1 MEGHTLPT
9 TNDHNDVASTPGPN
23 VVVAGSTSAAGQAVV
38 TALLAA
44 GARVA
49 AVDLDAARL
58 EELARNHDG
67 VLPYTCNLANLE
79 SVEKLAAAV
88 RSDLGP
94 VDGLIHLVGGWRG
107 GDGIT
112 GQKDD
117 DWDVLHTSIMTTL
130 RNTSRVFYPDLEAS
144 PRGRLAIVSATA
156 AANPTAGGASYS
168 AIKAASEA
176 WVLGVADG
184 FKAAQSGH
192 KTEPKEQTSAA
203 VVFVVKA
210 LLDDAMKEAAPH
222 RKFPGYTH
230 VNELAEHIAAL
241 FDAPASHL
249 NGTRQ
254 HLA

>member
-1 MEGHTLPT
+1 MPL
-9 TNDHNDVASTPGPN
+9 TNDHNDVEAAQPLN
-23 VVVAGSTSAAGQAVV
+23 VVVAGSTSAAGQAVIA
-38 TALLAA
+38 ALLAK

-49 AVDLDAARL
+49 AVDLDATRL
-58 EELARNHDG
+58 EALAETYPG
-67 VLPYTCNLANLE
+67 TKTYVCNLSNPEA
-79 SVEKLAAAV
+79 VEKLAAEV
-88 RSDLGP
+88 RNDLGS
-94 VDGLIHLVGGWRG
+94 VEGLIHLVGGWRG
-107 GDGIT
+107 GEGIT
-112 GQKDD
+112 GQRDE
-117 DWDVLHTSIMTTL
+117 DWDILHTSIMTTL
-130 RNTSRVFYPDLEAS
+130 RNTTRAFYADLEAS
-144 PRGRLAIVSATA
+144 PRGRLAIVSAVA
-156 AANPTAGGASYS
+156 AAKPTAGGASYS

-184 FKAAQSGH
+184 FNAAQSGH

-230 VNELAEHIAAL
+230 VNELGEHVAAL
-241 FDAPASHL
+241 FDAPASGL

>member
-1 MEGHTLPT
+1 MPIS
-9 TNDHNDVASTPGPN
+9 NDHNDVAGTEQTTPVN

-38 TALLAA
+38 AALLAK

-49 AVDLDAARL
+49 AVDLDAAKL
-58 EELARNHDG
+58 EALAASHEG
-67 VLPYTCNLANLE
+67 ITPYTCNLANLE
-79 SVEKLAAAV
+79 SVEKLAASV
-88 RSDLGP
+88 RNDLGS
-94 VDGLIHLVGGWRG
+94 VDGLVHLVGGWRG
-107 GDGIT
+107 GEGIT
-112 GQKDD
+112 GQKDE
-117 DWDVLHTSIMTTL
+117 DWDVLHMSIMTTL

-144 PRGRLAIVSATA
+144 PRGRLAIVSATSA
-156 AANPTAGGASYS
+156 AKPTAGGAGYS

-184 FKAAQSGH
+184 FNAAQSGH
-192 KTEPKEQTSAA
+192 KTEPVEQTSAA

-230 VNELAEHIAAL
+230 VNELAEHISAL

-254 HLA
+254 HLG

>member
-1 MEGHTLPT
+1 MPL
-9 TNDHNDVASTPGPN
+9 TNDHNDVETAHPFN
-23 VVVAGSTSAAGQAVV
+23 VVVAGSTSAAGQAVIA
-38 TALLAA
+38 ALLAK

-49 AVDLDAARL
+49 AVDLDATRL
-58 EELARNHDG
+58 EALAETYPDTKTY
-67 VLPYTCNLANLE
+67 VCNLSNPEA
-79 SVEKLAAAV
+79 VEKLAADV
-88 RSDLGP
+88 RNDLGG

-107 GDGIT
+107 GEGIS
-112 GQKDD
+112 GQRDE
-117 DWDVLHTSIMTTL
+117 DWDILHASIMTTL
-130 RNTSRVFYPDLEAS
+130 RNTSRAFYADLEAS
-144 PRGRLAIVSATA
+144 PRGRLAIVSAVA
-156 AANPTAGGASYS
+156 AAKPTAGGASYS

-184 FKAAQSGH
+184 FNAAQSGH

-230 VNELAEHIAAL
+230 VNELGEHVAAL
-241 FDAPASHL
+241 FDAPASEL

>member
-1 MEGHTLPT
+1 MTT
-9 TNDHNDVASTPGPN
+9 TNDHNDVASTRPLN
-23 VVVAGSTSAAGQAVV
+23 IVVAGSTSAAGQAVV
-38 TALLAA
+38 TALLKA
-44 GARVA
+44 GAKVA

-58 EELARNHDG
+58 EVLAASHPG
-67 VLPYTCNLANLE
+67 VATYTCNLANPE
-79 SVEKLAAAV
+79 SVAKLAASV
-88 RSDLGP
+88 HNDLGP

-112 GQKDD
+112 GQKDE

-130 RNTSRVFYPDLEAS
+130 RNTSRTFYPDLEAS
-144 PRGRLAIVSATA
+144 PRGRLAIVSATTA
-156 AANPTAGGASYS
+156 AKPTASGAGYS

-184 FKAAQSGH
+184 FNAAQSGH
-192 KTEPKEQTSAA
+192 KTEPREQTSAA

-210 LLDDAMKEAAPH
+210 LLDDAMKDAAPH

-241 FDAPASHL
+241 FTAPAADL

-254 HLA
+254 HLG

>member
-1 MEGHTLPT
+1 MPI
-9 TNDHNDVASTPGPN
+9 TNDHNVVASPASSQPLN

-38 TALLAA
+38 ASLLAT

-49 AVDLDAARL
+49 AVDVDAARL
-58 EELARNHDG
+58 EALAAAHDG
-67 VLPYTCNLANLE
+67 VIPYTCNLANPE
-79 SVEKLAAAV
+79 SVEKLAADV
-88 RSDLGP
+88 RNDLGS

-107 GDGIT
+107 GEGIT
-112 GQKDD
+112 SQTDA

-130 RNTSRVFYPDLEAS
+130 RNTSRAFYSDLEAS

-156 AANPTAGGASYS
+156 AAKPTASGASYA

-184 FKAAQSGH
+184 FQAAQSGH

-210 LLDDAMKEAAPH
+210 LLDDAMREAAPQ

-230 VNELAEHIAAL
+230 VNELGNHVSAL
-241 FDAPASHL
+241 FTAPASHL
-249 NGTRQ
+249 NGARQ
-254 HLA
+254 HLS

>member
-1 MEGHTLPT
+1 MPI
-9 TNDHNDVASTPGPN
+9 TNDHNDVASGTESTQPLN

-38 TALLAA
+38 GSLVAA

-58 EELARNHDG
+58 EALAASHDG
-67 VLPYTCNLANLE
+67 VVPYTCNLSDPA
-79 SVEKLAAAV
+79 SVEALADSV
-88 RSDLGP
+88 RSEFGS

-107 GDGIT
+107 GEGIV
-112 GQKDD
+112 GQKDE

-130 RNTSRVFYPDLEAS
+130 RNTSRAFYSDLEAS
-144 PRGRLAIVSATA
+144 PRGRLAIVSAVA
-156 AANPTAGGASYS
+156 AAKPTASGASYA

-184 FKAAQSGH
+184 FEAAQSGH

-210 LLDDAMKEAAPH
+210 LLDDAMKVAAPH

-230 VNELAEHIAAL
+230 VNELGDHVSAL
-241 FDAPASHL
+241 FSTPASHL
-249 NGTRQ
+249 NGARQ
-254 HLA
+254 HLS

>member
-1 MEGHTLPT
+1 VPN
-9 TNDHNDVASTPGPN
+9 TNDHNDVATSATAPQLN

-38 TALLAA
+38 KALVAL

-58 EELARNHDG
+58 EALAEDFDG
-67 VLPYTCNLANLE
+67 VTPYTCNLANRE
-79 SVEKLAAAV
+79 AVEKLAASV
-88 RSDLGP
+88 RNDLGH

-107 GDGIT
+107 GEGIT
-112 GQKDD
+112 GQKDE

-130 RNTSRVFYPDLEAS
+130 RNTSRAFYADLEAS
-144 PRGRLAIVSATA
+144 PRGRLAIVSATSA
-156 AANPTAGGASYS
+156 AKPTAGGAAYS

-184 FKAAQSGH
+184 FNAAQSGH

-203 VVFVVKA
+203 TVFVVKA

-241 FDAPASHL
+241 FAAPAADI

-254 HLA
+254 HLS

>member
-1 MEGHTLPT
+1 MPI
-9 TNDHNDVASTPGPN
+9 TNAHNDVASSTNPSAPLT
-23 VVVAGSTSAAGQAVV
+23 VVVAGSTSAAGHAVV
-38 TALLAA
+38 GSLVAA

-58 EELARNHDG
+58 DALASAHDG
-67 VLPYTCNLANLE
+67 VVPYTCNLADAE
-79 SVEKLAAAV
+79 SVNELANTV
-88 RSDLGP
+88 RDEFGS
-94 VDGLIHLVGGWRG
+94 VDGLVHLVGGWRG

-112 GQKDD
+112 GQTDE

-130 RNTSRVFYPDLEAS
+130 RNTSRAFYPDLEAS
-144 PRGRLAIVSATA
+144 PRGRLAIVSATTA
-156 AANPTAGGASYS
+156 AKPTASNAGYA

-176 WVLGVADG
+176 WVLGVAEG
-184 FKAAQSGH
+184 FEAAQSGH

-210 LLDDAMKEAAPH
+210 LLDDAMREAAPH

-230 VNELAEHIAAL
+230 VNELGDHISAL

-249 NGTRQ
+249 NGARQ
-254 HLA
+254 HLS

>member
-1 MEGHTLPT
+1 MPL
-9 TNDHNDVASTPGPN
+9 TNHHNDVETAQPLN

-38 TALLAA
+38 ASLLAK

-58 EELARNHDG
+58 EALAEANPG
-67 VLPYTCNLANLE
+67 VTPYTCNLANPE
-79 SVEKLAAAV
+79 AVEKLAATV
-88 RSDLGP
+88 RNDFGS

-107 GDGIT
+107 GEGIT
-112 GQKDD
+112 GQRDE

-130 RNTSRVFYPDLEAS
+130 RNTSRAFYADLEAS
-144 PRGRLAIVSATA
+144 PRGRLAIVSAVA
-156 AANPTAGGASYS
+156 AAKPTAGGASYS

-176 WVLGVADG
+176 WVLAVADG
-184 FKAAQSGH
+184 FNADQSGH

-230 VNELAEHIAAL
+230 VSELGEHIAAL

>member
-1 MEGHTLPT
+1 MPT
-9 TNDHNDVASTPGPN
+9 TNGHNDVASTPGPN

-38 TALLAA
+38 AALLAA

-67 VLPYTCNLANLE
+67 VFPYTCNLANLE

-144 PRGRLAIVSATA
+144 ARGRLAIVSATA

-184 FKAAQSGH
+184 FSSAQSGH

-203 VVFVVKA
+203 VVFIVKA

-230 VNELAEHIAAL
+230 VTELAEHVAAL